1 MKCINHRRRKGGG
14 ARGLK
19 PPLGLLRGGLAPL
32 RMISHRNYLSWSGAE
47 NRDKDRDTLRPM
59 KLDYQFLA
67 QIFENLM
74 RAGGYYSLFIIFP
87 KAQHTSKHE
96 DFCQKTVRLL
106 LH

>member
-1 MKCINHRRRKGGG
+1 MKF
-14 ARGLK
+14 L
-19 PPLGLLRGGLAPL
+19 
-32 RMISHRNYLSWSGAE
+32 MSFFYT
-47 NRDKDRDTLRPM
+47 NRSM

-96 DFCQKTVRLL
+96 DSCQKTVRSTLITL
-106 LH
+106 ALNS

>member
-1 MKCINHRRRKGGG
+1 MFVTEILCNDWIDCRG
-14 ARGLK
+14 A
-19 PPLGLLRGGLAPL
+19 
-32 RMISHRNYLSWSGAE
+32 SHVFICNI
-47 NRDKDRDTLRPM
+47 RPM

-96 DFCQKTVRLL
+96 DFCQKTVRTTLITL
-106 LH
+106 ELNS

>member
-1 MKCINHRRRKGGG
+1 MR
-14 ARGLK
+14 
-19 PPLGLLRGGLAPL
+19 
-32 RMISHRNYLSWSGAE
+32 
-47 NRDKDRDTLRPM
+47 DRDTVTLIEHTATFIIYSIRPM

-96 DFCQKTVRLL
+96 DFCQKTVRSTLL
-106 LH
+106 RYVTNL